1 MWCSHWKWWLR
12 FPSRAQGRKVS
23 GSYVALRSSGLSSK
37 VCGVVGRI
45 GGLFRGRR
53 GAALRFGDGHGRRE
67 TSFAVGLNPAGGQ
80 RGRCWRHDS
89 IGGVEGGIDDIAR
102 GRTRALDATRKA
114 LGGRRSKWGRAW
126 WNPERE
132 KAPTE
137 AASSSDF
144 PSRSPSVH
152 VLQSP
157 TTPRMPRGGT
167 TVERFDAFAI

>member
-1 MWCSHWKWWLR
+1 MVQPLEMVASISE
-12 FPSRAQGRKVS
+12 SRTRSESVWIVRGITVVWIEQQG
-23 GSYVALRSSGLSSK
+23 LW
-37 VCGVVGRI
+37 VVGRI

-53 GAALRFGDGHGRRE
+53 RAALRFGDGHGRRE
-67 TSFAVGLNPAGGQ
+67 TSFAVGLSPAGGQ

-126 WNPERE
+126 SNPERE

-152 VLQSP
+152 VPQSP

-167 TVERFDAFAI
+167 TLERFDAFAI